1 MGNSALFM
9 KNSTNNT
16 IHSNL
21 SEIFQSDYTYL
32 ACLHPTD
39 AQLFIEQS
47 DYFTLP
53 YKMSIHTW
61 MNIMQKCSSQLVCKY
76 YLYRFCYL
84 GECSGNEETISTSI
98 KSTSQAQMAI
108 YGDDNTNIKNLLLDN
123 GEIHQIDSY
132 KLASMWNDAFLCF
145 EDSTYVI

>member
-1 MGNSALFM
+1 
-9 KNSTNNT
+9 
-16 IHSNL
+16 
-21 SEIFQSDYTYL
+21 
-32 ACLHPTD
+32 
-39 AQLFIEQS
+39 
-47 DYFTLP
+47 
-53 YKMSIHTW
+53 

-76 YLYRFCYL
+76 YLYRFCYF
-84 GECSGNEETISTSI
+84 GECSGNEATISTSI
-98 KSTSQAQMAI
+98 KTTSQAQMAI